1 VAAALA
7 QWRGAA
13 APERLLAADAGRR
26 AGLADLPTDRPRPPQ
41 QDYSGSRVDILLDQH
56 LSTGLK
62 ALCQRRAVTPYMVI
76 MSAWAMLLSRLS
88 GQSDVVI
95 GSPVANRTRAEIE
108 GLIGMFVNTLA
119 LRIDTS
125 GEPSGE
131 RCWRGSR
138 RKPWRSGASGS
149 AVRASGG
156 HQQTVRSL
164 SHSALF
170 QTMLSWDNND
180 DPSLTLG
187 DLTLEGVAGESHF
200 VKFDLSLSLGD
211 SHDGIRGSLRYATAL
226 FDESTVPLCRLLP
239 AAAGGA
245 GQR

>member
-1 VAAALA
+1 MGVLTRELAALYQA
-7 QWRGAA
+7 FSRGDDDPLPPLALQYTDYA
-13 APERLLAADAGRR
+13 VWQRRWLSGEVLQRQSDYWQQTLAGAPALLS
-26 AGLADLPTDRPRPPQ
+26 LPTDRPRPPQ

-131 RCWRGSR
+131 ALLARVKAQTLAAQAHQDLPFEQVVDISKPCAVCRTARCSR
-138 RKPWRSGASGS
+138 PCSVGTTTTT
-149 AVRASGG
+149 RA
-156 HQQTVRSL
+156 
-164 SHSALF
+164 
-170 QTMLSWDNND
+170 
-180 DPSLTLG
+180 
-187 DLTLEGVAGESHF
+187 
-200 VKFDLSLSLGD
+200 
-211 SHDGIRGSLRYATAL
+211 
-226 FDESTVPLCRLLP
+226 
-239 AAAGGA
+239 
-245 GQR
+245 